1 MAKFKLNEHLRQAM
15 IKLLNVNSLRLFGL
29 MVYNFEY
36 DEITNHPIYKT
47 LFVCFDT
54 ERNQWKI
61 GYDKDFVNHSK
72 PEDLVYMVAHEIL
85 HAINGH
91 CFRASDRDFDMWNM
105 ACDQVINCHLDKD
118 IDSGNLK
125 MSKPASRFIIPFLVA
140 KHPTWSTERVYEW
153 MTKNV
158 KSKDVVG
165 DDGNKIPGLAE
176 VYIPGAGESGR
187 DFTVT
192 FNVDMKLF
200 DKNTQTVAAQNNLIA
215 QVRAHVNS
223 VQQGRGLIPGSI
235 FGMLKHLID
244 VEIPPEELL
253 EVAIKNILVESDT
266 RSWRSIN
273 KRLYAHGILS
283 CANEYDEI
291 MGDVICLI
299 DHSGSISDKDAMK
312 FGGAIKNCASL
323 FQNLHILY
331 HDTKQQGDVKIL
343 SSDETLRTDK
353 LFELHGRGGTCHD
366 EAFDYVQECYDRGVS
381 ISVVLTFTDW
391 MSNIEDIWDRYNWH
405 QEIPM
410 FNIVPNKSYSKID
423 ARFGKTCILH

>member
-36 DEITNHPIYKT
+36 EEIINHPIYKT
-47 LFVCFDT
+47 MCVSFD
-54 ERNQWKI
+54 EEHNQWRMS
-61 GYDKDFVNHSK
+61 YDRDFVNNTR
-72 PEDLVYMVAHEIL
+72 PEELVYIVAHEIL

-91 CFRASDRDFDMWNM
+91 CFRASDREFEVWNM
-105 ACDQVINCHLDKD
+105 ACDHVINSHLDKD
-118 IDSGNLK
+118 IDSNNLK
-125 MSKPASRFIIPFLVA
+125 MTKPESRFFIPILVT
-140 KHPTWSTERVYEW
+140 KHFNWSTERVYEW
-153 MTKNV
+153 MMKSA
-158 KSKDVVG
+158 KSKAVK
-165 DDGNKIPGLAE
+165 DDNGNPIPGLTE
-176 VYIPGAGESGR
+176 VYIPGAGEGGK
-187 DFTVT
+187 DFTVI
-192 FNVDMKLF
+192 FNVDMKSF
-200 DKNTQTVAAQNNLIA
+200 DKNTQTVAAQSNLVA

-223 VQQGRGLIPGSI
+223 AQQGRGLVPGNI
-235 FGMLKHLID
+235 YGMLKHLID

-273 KRLYAHGILS
+273 KRLYAHGIMS

-312 FGGAIKNCASL
+312 FGGAIKNCAAL

-331 HDTKQQGDVKIL
+331 HDTKQQGDVKIM
-343 SSDETLRTDK
+343 SSDEAMRTDK

-366 EAFDYVQECYDRGVS
+366 EAFDYVQECYDHGIQ

-391 MSNIEDIWDRYNWH
+391 MSNIEDIWNRYSWH
-405 QEIPM
+405 NEVPM
-410 FNIVPNKSYSKID
+410 FNVVPSKSYSNINAK
-423 ARFGKTCILH
+423 FGKTCILH